1 MADFKGFAIWGRV
14 GVSKA
19 GRVERQRPFMPVGA
33 NKVSVHGIR
42 AVLIRMLV
50 DYWGGAAITLFSPP
64 AGKPTNRGNHPAEQP
79 AIQPASR
86 PAGQPGSH
94 PTVLSSS
101 K

>member
-19 GRVERQRPFMPVGA
+19 GRVERQRPFMPVVA

-50 DYWGGAAITLFSPP
+50 DYWGGGS
-64 AGKPTNRGNHPAEQP
+64 HH
-79 AIQPASR
+79 AIQPAR
-86 PAGQPGSH
+86 READQPR
-94 PTVLSSS
+94 
-101 K
+101 